1 MLLNN
6 MTQLKEIVFRE
17 SGAPFLA
24 TVRLCVVKQVML
36 LPWDWGSLS
45 VTGELWIVNSL
56 VLQELLGLLWKQC
69 TNRYMHSCFYVL
81 LFNFDSLQKTDKIK
95 FM

>member
-6 MTQLKEIVFRE
+6 MTQLKEIVFQE

-24 TVRLCVVKQVML
+24 TVLLCAVKQVML

-45 VTGELWIVNSL
+45 VTGELWMNWSSNIANGL
-56 VLQELLGLLWKQC
+56 VLQELSAQQVHVFLLL
-69 TNRYMHSCFYVL
+69 CFAVV
-81 LFNFDSLQKTDKIK
+81 
-95 FM
+95 

>member
-6 MTQLKEIVFRE
+6 MTQLKEIVFQE

-24 TVRLCVVKQVML
+24 IILLCAVKQAML

-45 VTGELWIVNSL
+45 VTGELWMNWSSNIANSL
-56 VLQELLGLLWKQC
+56 VLQELSAQQVHVFLLL
-69 TNRYMHSCFYVL
+69 CFAVV
-81 LFNFDSLQKTDKIK
+81 
-95 FM
+95 